1 MGGALSSISTCVIV
15 RDEERRIPGLLENI
29 SKFSDEII
37 VVDTGSKDGTIRLL
51 SQHPKV
57 NLFHFEWCDD
67 FAKARNYSLEQATC
81 EWILVLDADE
91 LIENPEALAVD
102 IRRRLVDGYYLLVK
116 SLQPEG
122 SLTKYEEFSVCRLFK
137 NRSHHRYVGRIHEL
151 VAPSI
156 VSADG
161 KLTYSGA
168 NIIHSGYQSPLVQGG
183 LTRRERN
190 KRILVDILKEF
201 PNDEY
206 YLYHLGLTIRFEEP
220 IEAYKLFVR
229 AIELGGKSMAPHL
242 LEEMYMRMTQISLQ
256 SGDYE
261 STLREARLCLGLN
274 ERNIT
279 ALVAIIVSY
288 MSIGEHENALPSLRI
303 MVRHGLANVPN
314 PEDFLA
320 LHDYCEQLDQV
331 VIAS

>member
-1 MGGALSSISTCVIV
+1 
-15 RDEERRIPGLLENI
+15 
-29 SKFSDEII
+29 
-37 VVDTGSKDGTIRLL
+37 
-51 SQHPKV
+51 
-57 NLFHFEWCDD
+57 
-67 FAKARNYSLEQATC
+67 
-81 EWILVLDADE
+81 
-91 LIENPEALAVD
+91 
-102 IRRRLVDGYYLLVK
+102 
-116 SLQPEG
+116 
-122 SLTKYEEFSVCRLFK
+122 
-137 NRSHHRYVGRIHEL
+137 
-151 VAPSI
+151 
-156 VSADG
+156 
-161 KLTYSGA
+161 
-168 NIIHSGYQSPLVQGG
+168 VQGG